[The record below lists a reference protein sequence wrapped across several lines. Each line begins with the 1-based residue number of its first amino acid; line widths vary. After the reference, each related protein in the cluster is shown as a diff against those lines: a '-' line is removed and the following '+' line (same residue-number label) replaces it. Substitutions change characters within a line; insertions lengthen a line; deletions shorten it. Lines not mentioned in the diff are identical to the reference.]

1 MTQNLNHLGR
11 SAIGELPEAG
21 VVDIREVG
29 GIQAIVLSEP
39 LALRHADVSGESKE
53 RIIDPMVIDPVWLF
67 LSLIPG
73 GIGFVL
79 FVYGKKEGRW
89 GVVVIGL
96 VFMVYPYFT
105 ESIVSLVGVGAM
117 LGFLTWWALRGGW

>member
-1 MTQNLNHLGR
+1 
-11 SAIGELPEAG
+11 
-21 VVDIREVG
+21 VG
-29 GIQAIVLSEP
+29 PKG
-39 LALRHADVSGESKE
+39 
-53 RIIDPMVIDPVWLF
+53 RIIDLMVIDPVWIF

-105 ESIVSLVGVGAM
+105 ESVTSLVGVGVA
-117 LGFLTWWALRGGW
+117 LCVVTWIAFKGGW

>member
-1 MTQNLNHLGR
+1 M
-11 SAIGELPEAG
+11 SA
-21 VVDIREVG
+21 
-29 GIQAIVLSEP
+29 
-39 LALRHADVSGESKE
+39 ESKG
-53 RIIDPMVIDPVWLF
+53 RIIEAMVIDPVWLF

-73 GIGFVL
+73 GVGFVL

-105 ESIVSLVGVGAM
+105 ESVVSLVGVGAV

>member
-1 MTQNLNHLGR
+1 MSL
-11 SAIGELPEAG
+11 
-21 VVDIREVG
+21 
-29 GIQAIVLSEP
+29 
-39 LALRHADVSGESKE
+39 ESL
-53 RIIDPMVIDPVWLF
+53 DPTLLF
-67 LSLIPG
+67 LGFVTG

-105 ESIVSLVGVGAM
+105 ESVTSLVGVGVA
-117 LGFLTWWALRGGW
+117 LCVVTWIAFKGGW